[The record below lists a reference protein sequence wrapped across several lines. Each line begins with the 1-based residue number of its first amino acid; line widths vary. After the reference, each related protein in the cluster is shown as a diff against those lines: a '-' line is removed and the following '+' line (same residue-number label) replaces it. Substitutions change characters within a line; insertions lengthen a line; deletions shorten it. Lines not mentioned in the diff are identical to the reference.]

1 MTIRPVLR
9 ALLFL
14 LAAATALPGPAAAGP
29 QPQAAFRRGVGVHS
43 MLNWAQVEPADRT
56 RYRSAPFDGPAYDLP
71 DALIANVREAGFDF
85 VRLTVDPGPFLQL
98 SGAPR
103 EALDAKLLG
112 TVRRFLGAGLAVL
125 VNLHANSQVPRYDS
139 VNWLHATDTPVFR
152 EYLVF
157 VERTARLLAGL
168 NSPAVAFEPINEP
181 PYGYDAASVKRWQA
195 MAEGLH
201 AAVRRGAPDML
212 VVLTGARG
220 GNRHG
225 LLSLDP
231 TPFRGSR
238 VRYSFHYYE
247 PYTFTHQGVASK
259 EPSAALWRYVSD
271 LPYPSAS
278 MPAAF
283 VLETVRANVE
293 SEPGLDSL
301 TRQRTVSAARAFV
314 SAALAEGFDR
324 RRIEAAFDEVAAW
337 AARHGV
343 DKRQILL
350 GEFGACRTYG
360 RYRAADPIS
369 REAWLRD
376 VREEAERRGFA
387 WSVWELSG
395 YGGMALVS
403 EDGASTLDRPSLRAL
418 GLYGP

>member
-1 MTIRPVLR
+1 MILR
-9 ALLFL
+9 LLLALVL
-14 LAAATALPGPAAAGP
+14 LAAAWSGAAEPAAAGAT
-29 QPQAAFRRGVGVHS
+29 PQAVFRRGVGVHS

-56 RYRSAPFDGPAYDLP
+56 RYRSAPFDAPAYDLP
-71 DALIANVREAGFDF
+71 DALIANVRAAGFDF

-112 TVRRFLGAGLAVL
+112 TVRRFLAAGLAVM

-139 VNWLHATDTPVFR
+139 VNWLHAADSPVFR
-152 EYLVF
+152 DYLAL

-195 MAEGLH
+195 MAEMLH

-225 LLSLDP
+225 LLALDP

-247 PYTFTHQGVASK
+247 PYAFTHQGVVSNQPNAVH
-259 EPSAALWRYVSD
+259 WRYVSD
-271 LPYPSAS
+271 FPYPTAS
-278 MPAAF
+278 VPAAF
-283 VLETVRANVE
+283 VLDTVKANVE
-293 SEPGLDSL
+293 AEPGLDPM
-301 TRQRTVSAARAFV
+301 TRRRTVAAARSRTA
-314 SAALAEGFDR
+314 AALAEGFDR
-324 RRIEAAFDEVAAW
+324 RQIDAAFDEVAAW

-343 DKRQILL
+343 DRTQIFL
-350 GEFGACRTYG
+350 GEFGVCRTYG
-360 RYRAADPIS
+360 RYRASDPIS
-369 REAWLRD
+369 YEAWLRD
-376 VREEAERRGFA
+376 VHEAAEARGFT
-387 WSVWELSG
+387 WSVWALTG

-403 EDGASTLDRPSLRAL
+403 EDGASTLDGASLRAL
-418 GLYGP
+418 GLHGP